1 MKSSEK
7 IKVEAEGKIFHK
19 HSHSYDE
26 ERFWLTTKRLIF
38 AAICNKNEFLEVPIY
53 YTMSYFENHTKERSF
68 HSYAGTDPR

>member
-38 AAICNKNEFLEVPIY
+38 AAICNKNEFLEVPFI
-53 YTMSYFENHTKERSF
+53 TNDILFLKKIRNI
-68 HSYAGTDPR
+68 

>member
-1 MKSSEK
+1 MLRAPLKTHFVMKSSEK

-38 AAICNKNEFLEVPIY
+38 AAICNKNEFLEVPL
-53 YTMSYFENHTKERSF
+53 SN
-68 HSYAGTDPR
+68 

>member
-38 AAICNKNEFLEVPIY
+38 AAICNKNEFLEVPY
-53 YTMSYFENHTKERSF
+53 K
-68 HSYAGTDPR
+68 